1 MVEVVKL
8 KNGVTVVLDKIP
20 FIRSVAFG
28 VFVKNGSRDEDENN
42 NGISHFIEHMMFK
55 GTEKRTAKQIADDI
69 DSIGG
74 QINAYTTKEYTCYY
88 TRTLDIHFDVAFDV
102 LSDMYFNSLFSD
114 EEIKK
119 ERKVIIEE
127 INMYEDMP
135 EEVGFD
141 LLQSE
146 IWKGNSLGYP
156 ILGTVKSI
164 SGFNESIIKEYYA
177 KHYCCDNTVLALAG
191 NFEKE
196 KVLDKIEKYFGG
208 FESSLE
214 KSTVYK
220 KPDYFK
226 SNVKKEKDIEQL
238 HLTLTFPGVKG
249 GSDESY
255 ILAIINTIFGGG
267 MSSRLFQKIR
277 EENGLA
283 YTIYSFPSSYV
294 DCGLFSIYAG
304 LGSNQFEKVYELVLK
319 EISDFKNEKITKE
332 QLYKTKEQLKSN
344 FILSFENSSSRASN
358 IGRNM
363 LLLNRVNE
371 VDDIINKVDGINLEQ
386 VYYLIDKIF
395 NFDDMSISVAGRNV
409 DKINI

>member
-135 EEVGFD
+135 EEAGFD
-141 LLQSE
+141 LLQGE

-164 SGFNESIIKEYYA
+164 SEFNESIIKEYYA
-177 KHYCCDNTVLALAG
+177 KHYRCDNTVLG
-191 NFEKE
+191 VGGDFF
-196 KVLDKIEKYFGG
+196 KV
-208 FESSLE
+208 
-214 KSTVYK
+214 
-220 KPDYFK
+220 
-226 SNVKKEKDIEQL
+226 
-238 HLTLTFPGVKG
+238 
-249 GSDESY
+249 
-255 ILAIINTIFGGG
+255 
-267 MSSRLFQKIR
+267 
-277 EENGLA
+277 
-283 YTIYSFPSSYV
+283 
-294 DCGLFSIYAG
+294 
-304 LGSNQFEKVYELVLK
+304 
-319 EISDFKNEKITKE
+319 
-332 QLYKTKEQLKSN
+332 
-344 FILSFENSSSRASN
+344 
-358 IGRNM
+358 
-363 LLLNRVNE
+363 
-371 VDDIINKVDGINLEQ
+371 
-386 VYYLIDKIF
+386 
-395 NFDDMSISVAGRNV
+395 
-409 DKINI
+409 

>member
-135 EEVGFD
+135 EEAGFD
-141 LLQSE
+141 LLQGE
-146 IWKGNSLGYP
+146 IWKGNSLGYSRNS
-156 ILGTVKSI
+156 K
-164 SGFNESIIKEYYA
+164 
-177 KHYCCDNTVLALAG
+177 
-191 NFEKE
+191 
-196 KVLDKIEKYFGG
+196 KYF
-208 FESSLE
+208 
-214 KSTVYK
+214 
-220 KPDYFK
+220 
-226 SNVKKEKDIEQL
+226 
-238 HLTLTFPGVKG
+238 
-249 GSDESY
+249 
-255 ILAIINTIFGGG
+255 
-267 MSSRLFQKIR
+267 
-277 EENGLA
+277 
-283 YTIYSFPSSYV
+283 
-294 DCGLFSIYAG
+294 
-304 LGSNQFEKVYELVLK
+304 
-319 EISDFKNEKITKE
+319 
-332 QLYKTKEQLKSN
+332 
-344 FILSFENSSSRASN
+344 
-358 IGRNM
+358 
-363 LLLNRVNE
+363 RV
-371 VDDIINKVDGINLEQ
+371 
-386 VYYLIDKIF
+386 
-395 NFDDMSISVAGRNV
+395 
-409 DKINI
+409 